1 MRPITKQ
8 QKKVL
13 DFIKSFIKRNSFP
26 PTLEEIAS
34 GLKLSAVSTVHQ
46 HVNALI
52 HKGHLQKRENFAR
65 AIEIKKEAKISDFI
79 EIPLLG
85 LIAAGAPIATVERPE
100 LIKVPREFVV
110 GTKKHHALRVQGH
123 SMQDAEIFNGDI
135 VVICEQTN
143 IEDGGIGVALVNGK
157 ATLKKIY
164 WEKTRYRLQP
174 ANTEYQPIYVKN
186 KDLEIRG
193 RLTGI
198 VRSRFELV
206 TKEGNLLPLT
216 RTANTFDQRL
226 QINNRRFIGNKSKLL
241 GFISDIVAEKCG
253 SYQSFCDIFA
263 GTGAVANHF
272 SRPGVKVIAN
282 DLLGSSY
289 NSLKCWLETTTY
301 DTERIT
307 GLISHLN
314 NLKTSGQNYI
324 SKNFGGTYFTPANAK
339 KIGAIREEIET
350 LQVTPQEKAIL
361 LTSLIYAMDK
371 VANTVGHY
379 EAYRKTLDTTQEIK
393 LLVPD
398 INVQNNQNNK
408 VYNKDA
414 NKLVREI
421 ECDVLY
427 IDPPYNSRQYGDSYH
442 LLENVVTWKKPKVLG
457 VAKKME
463 ERGHLKSKYCL
474 KSAPEAFRDLILN
487 AKTKHILL
495 SYNNTAESKNTRSNA
510 TISDKWILETL
521 KMRGKVDTFE
531 RDYKGFTTGKS
542 DASGNSERVFYCRV
556 TN

>member
-1 MRPITKQ
+1 MRPTTKQ

-13 DFIKSFIKRNSFP
+13 DFIKTFIKKNSFP

-52 HKGHLQKRENFAR
+52 HKGYLQKRENFAR
-65 AIEIKKEAKISDFI
+65 AIEIKKEDKISDFV

-85 LIAAGAPIATVERPE
+85 LIAAGAPIEATIAPE

-110 GTKKHHALRVQGH
+110 GNNKHHALRVQGH
-123 SMQDAEIFNGDI
+123 SMQDAEIFNGDV
-135 VVICEQTN
+135 VVICEQHK
-143 IEDGGIGVALVNGK
+143 IENGGIGVALVKGK
-157 ATLKKIY
+157 ATLKRIY
-164 WEKTRYRLQP
+164 WENNMYRLQP
-174 ANTEYQPIYVKN
+174 ANTDYQPIFVKDR
-186 KDLEIRG
+186 DLEIRG

-226 QINNRRFIGNKSKLL
+226 QIHNRRFIGNKSKLL
-241 GFISDIVAEKCG
+241 GFISDIVVEKCG
-253 SYQSFCDIFA
+253 SYQSFCDIFS

-272 SRPGVKVIAN
+272 SRPGIKVIAN
-282 DLLGSSY
+282 DILSSSY
-289 NSLKCWLETTTY
+289 TSLKCWLETTTY

-307 GLISHLN
+307 GLINHLN
-314 NLKTSGQNYI
+314 NLKTSGQNYV
-324 SKNFGGTYFTPANAK
+324 SKHFGDKYFTLQNAK
-339 KIGAIREEIET
+339 KIGAIREEIEV
-350 LQVTPQEKAIL
+350 LQVTPQEKMIL

-379 EAYRKTLDTTQEIK
+379 EAYRKTLDTTQEIR

-414 NKLVREI
+414 NRLVREI
-421 ECDVLY
+421 ETDILY

-442 LLENVVTWKKPKVLG
+442 LLENIVSWKKPKVLG

-463 ERGHLKSKYCL
+463 ERAHLKSEYCL

-495 SYNNTAESKNTRSNA
+495 SYNNTAESKNSRSNA
-510 TISDKWILETL
+510 RISDKSILETL
-521 KMRGKVDTFE
+521 RMRGTVDIFE
-531 RDYKGFTTGKS
+531 RDYRGFTTGKS

-556 TN
+556 TK

>member
-52 HKGHLQKRENFAR
+52 HKGYLQKRENFAR
-65 AIEIKKEAKISDFI
+65 AIEIKKEKKISDFV

-85 LIAAGAPIATVERPE
+85 LIAAGAPIEATLAPE
-100 LIKVPREFVV
+100 LIKVPREFVI
-110 GTKKHHALRVQGH
+110 GNKRHHALRVQGH
-123 SMQDAEIFNGDI
+123 SMQDAEIFNGDV
-135 VVICEQTN
+135 VVICEQPK
-143 IEDGGIGVALVNGK
+143 IENGGIGVALVKGK
-157 ATLKKIY
+157 ATLKRIY
-164 WEKTRYRLQP
+164 WEKNMYRLQP
-174 ANTEYQPIYVKN
+174 ANTDYQPIFVKDR
-186 KDLEIRG
+186 DLEIRG

-226 QINNRRFIGNKSKLL
+226 QIYNRRFIGNKSKLL

-253 SYQSFCDIFA
+253 SYQSFCDIFS
-263 GTGAVANHF
+263 GTGAVANYF

-282 DLLGSSY
+282 DILGSSY
-289 NSLKCWLETTTY
+289 TSLKCWLETTTY
-301 DTERIT
+301 DTERIA

-314 NLKTSGQNYI
+314 NLKTSGQNYV
-324 SKNFGGTYFTPANAK
+324 SKNFGGKYFTLENAK
-339 KIGAIREEIET
+339 KIGAIREEIEV
-350 LQVTPQEKAIL
+350 LQVTPQEKMIL
-361 LTSLIYAMDK
+361 LTALIYAMDK

-398 INVQNNQNNK
+398 INVHNNQNNK

-442 LLENVVTWKKPKVLG
+442 LLENIVSWKKPKVLG

-463 ERGHLKSKYCL
+463 ERSHLKSEYCL

-495 SYNNTAESKNTRSNA
+495 SYNNTAETKNSRSNA
-510 TISDKWILETL
+510 RISDKSILETL
-521 KMRGKVDTFE
+521 RMRGTVDIFE
-531 RDYKGFTTGKS
+531 RDYRGFTAGKS

-556 TN
+556 TK

>member
-1 MRPITKQ
+1 MRPLTKR
-8 QKKVL
+8 QKIVL
-13 DFIKSFIKRNSFP
+13 DFIKSFIKKNCFP
-26 PTLEEIAS
+26 PTLEEIGL

-52 HKGHLQKRENFAR
+52 HKGYLEKREHFAR
-65 AIEIKKEAKISDFI
+65 AIEIKKEKRISDFV

-85 LIAAGAPIATVERPE
+85 SIAAGAPIATVERPE

-110 GTKKHHALRVQGH
+110 GNKKHHALRVQGH
-123 SMQDAEIFNGDI
+123 SMQGDEIFNGDI
-135 VVICEQTN
+135 VVICEQPK
-143 IEDGGIGVALVNGK
+143 IGDGEIGVALVNGK
-157 ATLKKIY
+157 ATLKRIY
-164 WEKTRYRLQP
+164 WEKNVYRLQP
-174 ANTEYQPIYVKN
+174 ANAEYQPLYVKDR
-186 KDLEIRG
+186 DLEIRG

-206 TKEGNLLPLT
+206 TKDGNLLPLT

-253 SYQSFCDIFA
+253 HYESFCDIFA

-282 DLLGSSY
+282 DILSSSY
-289 NSLKCWLETTTY
+289 TSLKCWLETTTY

-307 GLISHLN
+307 SLISHLN
-314 NLKTSGQNYI
+314 NLKTSGQNYV
-324 SKNFGGTYFTPANAK
+324 SKNFGGTYFTVENAK

-350 LQVTPQEKAIL
+350 LQITEQEKAIL
-361 LTSLIYAMDK
+361 LTSLVYAMDK

-398 INVQNNQNNK
+398 INVHNNQNNK
-408 VYNKDA
+408 VFNKDA
-414 NKLVREI
+414 NKLIKEI

-442 LLENVVTWKKPKVLG
+442 LLENIVLWKKPKVLG

-463 ERGHLKSKYCL
+463 ERDHLKSKYCL

-495 SYNNTAESKNTRSNA
+495 SYNNTAETKNSRSNA
-510 TISDKWILETL
+510 RISDKSILETL
-521 KMRGKVDTFE
+521 RLRGKVDIFE

-542 DASGNSERVFYCRV
+542 DASGNTERVFYCRV
-556 TN
+556 TK

>member
-13 DFIKSFIKRNSFP
+13 DFIKSFIKKNSFP

-34 GLKLSAVSTVHQ
+34 GLKLSAVSTIHQ

-65 AIEIKKEAKISDFI
+65 AIEIKKEKKISDFV
-79 EIPLLG
+79 EIQLLG
-85 LIAAGAPIATVERPE
+85 LIAAGAPIETTMAPE
-100 LIKVPREFVV
+100 LIKVPREFVL
-110 GTKKHHALRVQGH
+110 GTRKHHALRVQGH

-135 VVICEQTN
+135 VVICEQSKIDN
-143 IEDGGIGVALVNGK
+143 GQIGVALVDGK

-164 WEKTRYRLQP
+164 WEKNRYRLQP
-174 ANTEYQPIYVKN
+174 ANADYEPIFVKEKN
-186 KDLEIRG
+186 LEIRG

-206 TKEGNLLPLT
+206 TRDGSLLPLT

-226 QINNRRFIGNKSKLL
+226 QIYNRRFIGNKSKLL
-241 GFISDIVAEKCG
+241 GFISDIVTEKCG
-253 SYQSFCDIFA
+253 SYQSFCDIFS

-282 DLLGSSY
+282 DILGSSY
-289 NSLKCWLETTTY
+289 TSLKCWLGTTAY
-301 DTERIT
+301 DTDKIT
-307 GLISHLN
+307 GLINHLN
-314 NLKTSGQNYI
+314 NLKTSGQNYV
-324 SKNFGGTYFTPANAK
+324 SKNFGGTYFTLANAK

-350 LQVTPQEKAIL
+350 MQITKEERAIL
-361 LTSLIYAMDK
+361 LTSLLYAMDK

-379 EAYRKTLDTTQEIK
+379 EAYRKILDTTQEMR
-393 LLVPD
+393 LMVPD

-408 VYNKDA
+408 IYNKDA
-414 NKLVREI
+414 NELVKEI

-442 LLENVVTWKKPKVLG
+442 LLENIVSWEKPKVLG

-474 KSAPEAFRDLILN
+474 KSAPEAFRELILN

-495 SYNNTAESKNTRSNA
+495 SYNNTAETKNSRSNA
-510 TISDKWILETL
+510 RISDKSILETL
-521 KMRGKVDTFE
+521 RLRGKVEIFE
-531 RDYKGFTTGKS
+531 RDYRGFTAGKS
-542 DASGNSERVFYCRV
+542 DTSGNSERVFYCRV